1 MLSPKTE
8 RTCLKCGFFHCPN
21 TDVPSNT
28 LEYVLKLFPLLEM
41 VLVELDGVDDFM
53 LGRADLNL
61 FMLTNLAEN
70 LLDGDLNWSVGFVC
84 KPQRDWEEES
94 FPDL

>member
-1 MLSPKTE
+1 
-8 RTCLKCGFFHCPN
+8 
-21 TDVPSNT
+21 
-28 LEYVLKLFPLLEM
+28 M